1 MCGRMDGRTTPN
13 LNPSDFVG
21 GIIILIDRIGPVYP
35 NNVVWEKK
43 HYMLYHLKC
52 HNEYSLQLT
61 LVKANSCGD
70 VNTHGII

>member
-1 MCGRMDGRTTPN
+1 MWTDGRTDDAKSKS
-13 LNPSDFVG
+13 LRLRW

-52 HNEYSLQLT
+52 HNVCSLQLT
-61 LVKANSCGD
+61 LVKANSCGN